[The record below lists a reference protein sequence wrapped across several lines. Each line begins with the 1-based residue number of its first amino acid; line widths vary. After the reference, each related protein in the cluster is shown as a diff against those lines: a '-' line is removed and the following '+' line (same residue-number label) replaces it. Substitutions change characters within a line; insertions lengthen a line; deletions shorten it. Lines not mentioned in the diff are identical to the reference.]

1 MTSQLART
9 MTATMRSLSV
19 CSLSTKNACG
29 FGVEKVR
36 RGTCG
41 GVDRLE
47 FVVAEFGLRS
57 FVTKGYVHR

>member
-1 MTSQLART
+1 
-9 MTATMRSLSV
+9 MTATMRSLSD

-47 FVVAEFGLRS
+47 FDVAEFGLRS